1 MYIIIVME
9 CEREVHVNG
18 LKFRIHPIYNQFA
31 ASHYGKYININNEA
45 ILLGLSGKR
54 GIRCN
59 VKAVYSKKYK
69 SMSLQQFIFEC
80 YISIVPKGMKI
91 VHSNG
96 DFLDNRLSNLQI
108 VAK

>member
-1 MYIIIVME
+1 ME

-18 LKFRIHPIYNQFA
+18 LKFRIHPNYHQFA
-31 ASHYGKYININNEA
+31 ASHCGKYININNEA
-45 ILLGLSGKR
+45 ILLGFPDKR

-59 VKAVYSKKYK
+59 VKAVDSKKYK
-69 SMSLQQFIFEC
+69 SMSLQHAQFIFEC
-80 YISIVPKGMKI
+80 YISIVSKRMKI